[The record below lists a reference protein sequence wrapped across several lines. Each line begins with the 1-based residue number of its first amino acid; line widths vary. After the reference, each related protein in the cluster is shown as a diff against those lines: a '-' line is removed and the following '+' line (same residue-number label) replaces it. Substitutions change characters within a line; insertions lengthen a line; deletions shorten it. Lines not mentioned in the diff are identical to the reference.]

1 MNLSNLRLPDRKAA
15 NRAVAA
21 KSAIA
26 TKSVIVTSKAVAARS
41 ASANYNRARSKLRS
55 YLRIE

>member
-1 MNLSNLRLPDRKAA
+1 
-15 NRAVAA
+15 
-21 KSAIA
+21 
-26 TKSVIVTSKAVAARS
+26 VAARS

>member
-1 MNLSNLRLPDRKAA
+1 MNLSNIGLPDGKAA

-26 TKSVIVTSKAVAARS
+26 KKSVIVRSEAVAARS
-41 ASANYNRARSKLRS
+41 ASANYNRAR
-55 YLRIE
+55 